1 MLTEFAHLSF
11 LFSLAIQ
18 TSNYPVIYSLILL
31 PFYEDYSAPGI
42 ISKESLSFGPAF
54 WIVIYYTKIW
64 FHTWS
69 LCLIPWFSP
78 TPASPPYQP
87 SHRSPYLSCI
97 RTYPFH
103 KGSTNFSLYIVHLL
117 LPNISYCFF
126 TVYMAV
132 RVKNWFYNLKG
143 RIKSYKLIN
152 WTHIY
157 WLPSMSQAQWDTA
170 NKTDKTPTRKV
181 MI

>member
-1 MLTEFAHLSF
+1 MRTTLPQAQFQKRFCLLDLHFGLSTTIPRSGSTPGHF
-11 LFSLAIQ
+11 PSSL
-18 TSNYPVIYSLILL
+18 
-31 PFYEDYSAPGI
+31 D
-42 ISKESLSFGPAF
+42 
-54 WIVIYYTKIW
+54 
-64 FHTWS
+64 FH
-69 LCLIPWFSP
+69 PY
-78 TPASPPYQP
+78 PASPPYQP
-87 SHRSPYLSCI
+87 RHRSAYLSRI
-97 RTYPFH
+97 QAYPFH

-117 LPNISYCFF
+117 LPSTSYCLF

-170 NKTDKTPTRKV
+170 NKTDKIPTRKV